1 MFGTVSVGGEGG
13 LVVLDNF
20 KLKTISGKPLVSGYI
35 PVAGICI
42 FCTNLTVSDFLEKLN
57 MYEETWEETQAVTCY
72 VLGLGLYQCH
82 HMLTDL
88 N

>member
-57 MYEETWEETQAVTCY
+57 M
-72 VLGLGLYQCH
+72 
-82 HMLTDL
+82 
-88 N
+88 